1 MAPTVRVDDPKYVKA
16 MSHPLR
22 VRIFAM
28 LQERAMSPVQLASL
42 LGASLGVVSYHV
54 RTLHGLGLVELV
66 GETRVRGA
74 VEHHYQAREAPVISD
89 DAWRAATPMAKQA
102 VVGAAL
108 QNVQAYTTAAA
119 AEGGF
124 DRAQAHLTRTLL
136 RLDEQ
141 GFAELSH
148 ALAHLHAEAERIERE
163 ARERVGE
170 GTQEDA
176 HAEHG
181 FDAGLVLMLFEARK
195 LTSLTA

>member
-1 MAPTVRVDDPKYVKA
+1 MVPTVRVDDPKYVKA

-28 LQERAMSPVQLASL
+28 LQEKAMSPVQLAGL

-54 RTLHGLGLVELV
+54 RTLHRLGLVELV

-74 VEHHYQAREAPVISD
+74 VEHHYRAPRAPVISD
-89 DAWRAATPMAKQA
+89 EAWRAAPAVAKQA

-108 QNVQAYTTAAA
+108 QNVEAYTTAAA

-124 DRAQAHLTRTLL
+124 DRPDAHLTRHLL

-141 GFAELSH
+141 GFSELSQ
-148 ALAHLHAEAERIERE
+148 ALARLHAEAGRIERG
-163 ARERVGE
+163 AQERLGE
-170 GTQEDA
+170 DEPADTR
-176 HAEHG
+176 G
-181 FDAGLVLMLFEARK
+181 FDAGLVMMLFEARR
-195 LTSLTA
+195 LTSIGS

>member
-1 MAPTVRVDDPKYVKA
+1 MAPTVRVDDPKYIKA

-54 RTLHGLGLVELV
+54 RTLHQLGLVELV

-89 DAWRAATPMAKQA
+89 DAWRVATPMAKQA

-163 ARERVGE
+163 AQARLGDDGDPHGER
-170 GTQEDA
+170 
-176 HAEHG
+176 G
-181 FDAGLVLMLFEARK
+181 FDAGLVMMLFEARK
-195 LTSLTA
+195 LTSLPA